1 MLGVKV
7 KNVTFSKEYSEA
19 ELYEAIK
26 NHPFSA
32 GEPSL
37 TKHGMATIITFP
49 ALDRQNQVWIK
60 KAGFKERSAK
70 FSVQKSSQQA
80 GVGNMA
86 GNMVLN
92 ELTGGLFGLFSAVGK
107 NVKKCEQLVEDTAK
121 ELTAMNL

>member
-49 ALDRQNQVWIK
+49 ALDRQNQVWIM

-70 FSVQKSSQQA
+70 FSVQKGEQA
-80 GVGNMA
+80 GVGKMA

-92 ELTGGLFGLFSAVGK
+92 ELTGGLFGMFSVVGK

>member
-1 MLGVKV
+1 MLGIKV
-7 KNVTFSKEYSEA
+7 KNITFSKEYSLE

-26 NHPFSA
+26 DHQFSA

-49 ALDRQNQVWIK
+49 ALDSQNQVHVMK
-60 KAGFKERSAK
+60 VGFKERSAK
-70 FSVQKSSQQA
+70 FSVQKGERA

-92 ELTGGLFGLFSAVGK
+92 ELTGGLFGMFGVAGK
-107 NVKKCEQLVEDTAK
+107 TVKKCEQLVEDTAK
-121 ELTAMNL
+121 ELQAMNL